1 MADTFLHWTS
11 DLDTGIEQVDE
22 QHKILVKYINEMHDA
37 HVANDRKG
45 MGVAL
50 DHLIEYTVQHFSDEE
65 SLLEMAEYPLLDAH
79 HRVHENFVNKV
90 KTFKGRFDNGDDVGQ
105 EMMDLLETWLF
116 LHIRRNDH
124 GYVKHVKEKLGL

>member
-1 MADTFLHWTS
+1 MSSVHVSHYLN
-11 DLDTGIEQVDE
+11 GI
-22 QHKILVKYINEMHDA
+22 
-37 HVANDRKG
+37 
-45 MGVAL
+45 GVSL
-50 DHLIEYTVQHFSDEE
+50 DHLVYFSVQHFSDEE
-65 SLLEMAEYPLLDAH
+65 GLLEMAEYPLLDAH

-105 EMMDLLETWLF
+105 EMLDLLETWLF

>member
-50 DHLIEYTVQHFSDEE
+50 DHLIDYTVQHFSDEE
-65 SLLEMAEYPLLDAH
+65 GLLEMAEYPLLDAITACM
-79 HRVHENFVNKV
+79 KISLI
-90 KTFKGRFDNGDDVGQ
+90 K
-105 EMMDLLETWLF
+105 
-116 LHIRRNDH
+116 
-124 GYVKHVKEKLGL
+124 

>member
-22 QHKILVKYINEMHDA
+22 QHKILVQYINEMHDA
-37 HVANDRKG
+37 HVANDREG

-50 DHLIEYTVQHFSDEE
+50 DHLIDNTVQHFSDEE

>member
-45 MGVAL
+45 
-50 DHLIEYTVQHFSDEE
+50 TV
-65 SLLEMAEYPLLDAH
+65 
-79 HRVHENFVNKV
+79 
-90 KTFKGRFDNGDDVGQ
+90 
-105 EMMDLLETWLF
+105 
-116 LHIRRNDH
+116 
-124 GYVKHVKEKLGL
+124 